1 MKNRKYA
8 NKIGS
13 SLIVMAILAGVA
25 YGWAHPQL
33 KIGASNLN
41 TVWIIALIAW
51 TLIYILDLVITK
63 AICNLY
69 SPVNKKWSRITAG
82 LRLIYT
88 MGLGIAIVQLFL
100 AYSLYRN
107 NTITDEYF
115 SYLQNF
121 ETIWSISL
129 IVFGLH
135 LISWFVLMG
144 EAKSWGKVWKYLL
157 LIAGLGYVIV
167 HSLHQSSIDKEV
179 LKTIEGVLM
188 LPMTLGELGTGIWLM
203 IKFKR
208 DVI

>member
-51 TLIYILDLVITK
+51 TLIYTLDLVITK
-63 AICNLY
+63 TICNLY
-69 SPVNKKWSRITAG
+69 SPVNKTWSRITAG

-121 ETIWSISL
+121 ETIWSLSL

-144 EAKSWGKVWKYLL
+144 EAKNWGKVWKYLL

-203 IKFKR
+203 VKFKR